1 MYRGNLA
8 SEHRLPVRRAIGPA
22 VVPEQAQLA
31 MDGAF
36 SRLRSFARSHN
47 RRLTDVA
54 RDVIDGNLHTRQLT

>member
-1 MYRGNLA
+1 
-8 SEHRLPVRRAIGPA
+8 
-22 VVPEQAQLA
+22 